1 MMKKKIVVFLLMLVF
16 VAGSSSAAIVITD
29 QAGLQAIGTD
39 ATTLAGDY
47 VLGNDIT
54 LTGPFTSIME
64 FTGTF
69 DGQMHTI
76 SGLTKTVVGTRASGI
91 FGRTVAGSEIRN
103 VGMTNVSL
111 TSDGESPNYVAA
123 LINDSKGTV
132 EKCWLEGGTITVT
145 GATGGNNSGSLIGLN
160 RATGIVRDC
169 YVRDVTI
176 SINGLDGIG
185 GFANSNGSGLIENC
199 YVDVTADLTPRTF
212 TTASGFAHDLGGLG
226 VTSCYYNMDTT
237 TATDPAIPATYNPW
251 DDGSGMGRTT
261 AQMLMQSTYVGWD
274 FVNTWTMVEG
284 QTTPVLIPE
293 PMTLALLG
301 LGGLLLRRRKRA
313 L

>member
-293 PMTLALLG
+293 PMTVALLG
-301 LGGLLLRRRKRA
+301 LGGLGLIRSKRK
-313 L
+313 

>member
-1 MMKKKIVVFLLMLVF
+1 MKKKIVVFLLMLVF

-132 EKCWLEGGTITVT
+132 EKCWLESVIGPAVENHSLFPNRTNVHFVRIDTPSEFTMRTWERGSGITMACGT
-145 GATGGNNSGSLIGLN
+145 GACACAVASVLNGRQGRVCTAHLPGGDLELNWCEEDNCVYMTG
-160 RATGIVRDC
+160 
-169 YVRDVTI
+169 
-176 SINGLDGIG
+176 
-185 GFANSNGSGLIENC
+185 
-199 YVDVTADLTPRTF
+199 
-212 TTASGFAHDLGGLG
+212 
-226 VTSCYYNMDTT
+226 
-237 TATDPAIPATYNPW
+237 PATEVF
-251 DDGSGMGRTT
+251 DGCWPAG
-261 AQMLMQSTYVGWD
+261 
-274 FVNTWTMVEG
+274 
-284 QTTPVLIPE
+284 
-293 PMTLALLG
+293 
-301 LGGLLLRRRKRA
+301 
-313 L
+313 